1 MGRLDERQK
10 RIRLQMLL
18 ADRGREGMRYGGDLS
33 AELVEQ
39 IEGLVRI
46 LARGR
51 R

>member
-18 ADRGREGMRYGGDLS
+18 ADRGREHMRYGGDLGPK
-33 AELVEQ
+33 LVEQ
-39 IEGLVRI
+39 IGGLVRI
-46 LARGR
+46 LSRGR